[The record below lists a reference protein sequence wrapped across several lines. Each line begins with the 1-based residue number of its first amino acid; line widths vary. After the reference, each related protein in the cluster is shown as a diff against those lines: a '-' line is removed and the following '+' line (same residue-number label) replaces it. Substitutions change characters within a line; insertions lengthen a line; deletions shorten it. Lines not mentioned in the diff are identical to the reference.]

1 MKLFINIC
9 YIIGASVLEILNKIG
24 ERVVFI
30 ALAIVN
36 LFIKPVYFNNLWK
49 NFIEIAF
56 FSLPVV
62 ALTSFFTGMVLSLQ
76 TYIGFARFSA
86 EGAVANVVVIALTR
100 ELAPVLTSLM
110 VAGRIAGAIAAEI
123 GTMKVSEQLDALYT
137 MGVNPIKYL
146 ITPKIIAGIISLPL
160 LVIIAD
166 IIGIFGGF
174 VISVLKLDFNATM
187 YLNNT
192 MDFVTIV
199 DITSGLVKGA
209 VFGLII
215 TSIGCFY
222 GYFSSGGAKGVGVAT
237 TNAVVVS
244 CMLIFLFDY
253 FLTSLFFGV

>member
-1 MKLFINIC
+1 MKLFIKIC
-9 YIIGASVLEILNKIG
+9 YILGANFLEILNRIG
-24 ERVVFI
+24 ERLVFI
-30 ALAIVN
+30 GLAMGN
-36 LFIKPVYFNNLWK
+36 LFFKPIYFNNLKK

-62 ALTSFFTGMVLSLQ
+62 AITAFFTGMVLALQ
-76 TYIGFARFSA
+76 TYIGFSRFSA
-86 EGAVANVVVIALTR
+86 QGAVANVVVIAITR
-100 ELAPVLTSLM
+100 ELAPVLTALM

-146 ITPKIIAGIISLPL
+146 ITPKIIAGILSLPL
-160 LVIIAD
+160 LVIVAD
-166 IIGIFGGF
+166 ILGVFGGF
-174 VISVLKLDFNATM
+174 VVSVLKLDFNATM
-187 YLNNT
+187 YLTNT
-192 MDFVTIV
+192 MDFITLM
-199 DITSGLVKGA
+199 DITTGIIKGA

-237 TNAVVVS
+237 TNAVVIS

-253 FLTSLFFGV
+253 LLTSLFFGV